1 MKKYKDIEQMVLA
14 HEGLRLKPYR
24 CPAGKL
30 TIGVGRNIEDRG
42 ITPSEAM
49 LLLRN
54 DLQECENDLKTIFVD
69 WNPALLGF
77 RAWALVDMR
86 FQLGGSGFRKFKK
99 MIAAVKNRDWEQVA
113 IQAEDSRWFKQVPR
127 RAKEIVAILRTGEL

>member
-1 MKKYKDIEQMVLA
+1 
-14 HEGLRLKPYR
+14 
-24 CPAGKL
+24 
-30 TIGVGRNIEDRG
+30 
-42 ITPSEAM
+42 
-49 LLLRN
+49 
-54 DLQECENDLKTIFVD
+54 
-69 WNPALLGF
+69 
-77 RAWALVDMR
+77 MR